1 MTPEYESRFSGIG
14 RLYGL
19 KGMQAFHQAHV
30 AIIGIGGVG
39 TWVAEGLAR
48 AGIGEITLVDLDEI
62 CVSNSNRQLHT
73 LQNTIGRS
81 KVMVMAER
89 LRLISPDLKVNA
101 IEDFFS
107 KSTADEL
114 LNTQFSVI
122 VDAIDS
128 ISAKA
133 LLIAKAQALHI
144 PIVVSGGAGGRKR
157 PDLVKFGDLNQCGA
171 DGLLKQ
177 VKKSLKSDYDFAK
190 GQEPWGIQAVFSSEK
205 AIYPTADGG
214 VCDIPQSNTL
224 RLDCQAGFGAIS
236 MVTGT
241 FGFLLAYLALE
252 IISSTSNQSQE
263 SHQNDR
269 S

>member
-14 RLYGL
+14 RLYGIA
-19 KGMQAFHQAHV
+19 GMKAFEKAHI

-62 CVSNSNRQLHT
+62 CVSNTNRQLHT
-73 LQNTIGRS
+73 LENTIGLS
-81 KVMVMAER
+81 KVAVMADR

-101 IEDFFS
+101 INDFFS
-107 KSTADEL
+107 KASADSIL
-114 LNTQFSVI
+114 TKAFDLI

-128 ISAKA
+128 IPAKA
-133 LLIAKAQALHI
+133 LLISKAKSLNI
-144 PIVVSGGAGGRKR
+144 PIVVCGGAGGRKR
-157 PDLVKFGDLNQCGA
+157 PDLVRFGDLNQCGA

-177 VKKSLKSDYDFAK
+177 LKKSLKTQYGFEK
-190 GQEPWGIQAVFSSEK
+190 GQEPWGITAVFSSEK

-214 VCDIPQSNTL
+214 VCDMPQSQSL

-241 FGFLLAYLALE
+241 FGFMLAYLSLE
-252 IISSTSNQSQE
+252 LICAQANIN
-263 SHQNDR
+263 R
-269 S
+269 